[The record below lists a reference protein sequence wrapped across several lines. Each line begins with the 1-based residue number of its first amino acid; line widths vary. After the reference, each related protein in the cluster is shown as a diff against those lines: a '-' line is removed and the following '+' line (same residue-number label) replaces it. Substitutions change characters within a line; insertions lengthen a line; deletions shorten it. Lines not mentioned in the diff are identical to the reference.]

1 MITLEHVSKAYKDK
15 VIFRDLTLEIP
26 TGASAALIGYNGS
39 GKSVL
44 LKLIAGFSKPDK
56 GIITVDGMVIGK
68 DVDFIQNAGVF
79 INAPQFMNS
88 ATGYENLMMLAE
100 INKKINKETVLNI
113 LERVHLQEA
122 KDKKVRT
129 YSQGMIQRLRIAQA
143 VMEFPDI
150 LIMDEPLN
158 ALDKDGIEIAH
169 SIFQEYIDDPK
180 KTLLFASHNTD
191 EVKMFAS
198 SVFRIESGTVT
209 SETW

>member
-1 MITLEHVSKAYKDK
+1 MIRLEHVAKAYKNH
-15 VIFRDLTLEIP
+15 VIFRDLSLDIP
-26 TGASAALIGYNGS
+26 TGASVAVTGYNGS

-44 LKLIAGFSKPDK
+44 LKLITGFSRPDS
-56 GIITVDGMVIGK
+56 GTITVDGNVIGK

-100 INKKINKETVLNI
+100 INRKVGKEQVLQI
-113 LERVHLQEA
+113 LDRVKLTEA

-143 VMEFPDI
+143 VMEKPDI

-158 ALDKDGIEIAH
+158 ALDRDGIDIAH
-169 SIFQEYIDDPK
+169 SIFQEYIDDPS
-180 KTLLFASHNTD
+180 KTLLFASHNAEEIKT
-191 EVKMFAS
+191 FAT
-198 SVFRIESGTVT
+198 SVLHVENGTA
-209 SETW
+209 EFQK

>member
-1 MITLEHVSKAYKDK
+1 MIRLEHVAKAYKNT
-15 VIFRDLTLEIP
+15 VIFRDLSLEIP
-26 TGASAALIGYNGS
+26 TGASVAVTGYNGS

-44 LKLIAGFSKPDK
+44 LKLITGFSRPDS
-56 GIITVDGMVIGK
+56 GTITVDGNVIGK

-100 INKKINKETVLNI
+100 INRKIGKEQVLQI
-113 LERVHLQEA
+113 LDRVKLTEA

-143 VMEFPDI
+143 VMEKPDI

-158 ALDKDGIEIAH
+158 ALDRDGIDIAH
-169 SIFQEYIDDPK
+169 SIFQEYIDDPS
-180 KTLLFASHNTD
+180 KTLLFASHNAEEIKT
-191 EVKMFAS
+191 FAT
-198 SVFRIESGTVT
+198 SVLHVENGTA
-209 SETW
+209 EFQK

>member
-1 MITLEHVSKAYKDK
+1 MIRLEHVAKAYKNN
-15 VIFRDLTLEIP
+15 VIFRDLSLEIP
-26 TGASAALIGYNGS
+26 TGASVAVTGYNGS

-44 LKLIAGFSKPDK
+44 LKLITGFSRPDS
-56 GIITVDGMVIGK
+56 GTITVDGNVIGK

-100 INKKINKETVLNI
+100 INRKIGKEQIFQI
-113 LERVHLQEA
+113 LERVKLTEA

-143 VMEFPDI
+143 VMEQPDI

-158 ALDKDGIEIAH
+158 ALDRDGIDIAH
-169 SIFQEYIDDPK
+169 GIFQEYIDDPS
-180 KTLLFASHNTD
+180 KTLLFASHSAEEIQT
-191 EVKMFAS
+191 FAT
-198 SVFRIESGTVT
+198 SVLHVENGTA
-209 SETW
+209 EFQK

>member
-1 MITLEHVSKAYKDK
+1 MIRLEHVAKAYKNH
-15 VIFRDLTLEIP
+15 VIFRDLSLDIP
-26 TGASAALIGYNGS
+26 TGASVAVTGYNGS

-44 LKLIAGFSKPDK
+44 LKLITGFSRPDS
-56 GIITVDGMVIGK
+56 GTITVDGNVIGK

-100 INKKINKETVLNI
+100 INRKIGKEQI
-113 LERVHLQEA
+113 LQILDRVKLTEA

-143 VMEFPDI
+143 VMEQPDI

-158 ALDKDGIEIAH
+158 ALDRDGIDIAH
-169 SIFQEYIDDPK
+169 SIFQEYIDDPS
-180 KTLLFASHNTD
+180 KTLLFASHNAEEIKT
-191 EVKMFAS
+191 FAT
-198 SVFRIESGTVT
+198 SVLHVENGTA
-209 SETW
+209 EFQK

>member
-1 MITLEHVSKAYKDK
+1 MIRLEHVAKAYKNH
-15 VIFRDLTLEIP
+15 VIFRDLSLEIP
-26 TGASAALIGYNGS
+26 TGASVAVTGYNGS

-44 LKLIAGFSKPDK
+44 LKLITGFSRPDS
-56 GIITVDGMVIGK
+56 GTITVDGNVIGK

-100 INKKINKETVLNI
+100 INRKIGKEQI
-113 LERVHLQEA
+113 LQILDRVKLTEA

-143 VMEFPDI
+143 VMEKPDI

-158 ALDKDGIEIAH
+158 ALDRDGIDIAH
-169 SIFQEYIDDPK
+169 SIFQEYIDDPS
-180 KTLLFASHNTD
+180 KTLLFASHNAEEIKT
-191 EVKMFAS
+191 FAT
-198 SVFRIESGTVT
+198 SVLHVENGTA
-209 SETW
+209 EFQK

>member
-1 MITLEHVSKAYKDK
+1 MIRLEHVAKAYKNN
-15 VIFRDLTLEIP
+15 VIFRDLSLEIP
-26 TGASAALIGYNGS
+26 TGASVAVTGYNGS

-44 LKLIAGFSKPDK
+44 LKLITGFSRPDS
-56 GIITVDGMVIGK
+56 GTITVDGNVIGK

-100 INKKINKETVLNI
+100 INRKIGKEQILQI
-113 LERVHLQEA
+113 LERVKLTEA

-143 VMEFPDI
+143 VMEHPDI

-158 ALDKDGIEIAH
+158 ALDRDGIDIAH
-169 SIFQEYIDDPK
+169 SIFQEYIDDPS
-180 KTLLFASHNTD
+180 KTLLFASHNAEEIKT
-191 EVKMFAS
+191 FAT
-198 SVFRIESGTVT
+198 SVLHVENGTA
-209 SETW
+209 EFQK

>member
-1 MITLEHVSKAYKDK
+1 MIRLEHVAKAYKNH
-15 VIFRDLTLEIP
+15 VIFRDLSLDIP
-26 TGASAALIGYNGS
+26 TGASVAVTGYNGS

-44 LKLIAGFSKPDK
+44 LKLITGFSRPDS
-56 GIITVDGMVIGK
+56 GTITVDGNVIGK

-100 INKKINKETVLNI
+100 INRKIGKEQVLQI
-113 LERVHLQEA
+113 LDRVKLTEA

-143 VMEFPDI
+143 VMEQPDI

-158 ALDKDGIEIAH
+158 ALDRDGIDIAH
-169 SIFQEYIDDPK
+169 SIFQEYIDDPS
-180 KTLLFASHNTD
+180 KTLLFASHNAEKIKT
-191 EVKMFAS
+191 FAT
-198 SVFRIESGTVT
+198 SVLHVENGTA
-209 SETW
+209 EFQK

>member
-1 MITLEHVSKAYKDK
+1 MIRLEHVAKAYKNN
-15 VIFRDLTLEIP
+15 VIFRDLSLEIP
-26 TGASAALIGYNGS
+26 TGASVAVTGYNGS

-44 LKLIAGFSKPDK
+44 LKLITGFSRPDS
-56 GIITVDGMVIGK
+56 GTITVDGNVIGK

-100 INKKINKETVLNI
+100 INRKIGKEQI
-113 LERVHLQEA
+113 LQILDRVKLTEA

-143 VMEFPDI
+143 VMEQPDI

-158 ALDKDGIEIAH
+158 ALDRDGIDIAH
-169 SIFQEYIDDPK
+169 SIFQEYIDDPS
-180 KTLLFASHNTD
+180 KTLLFASHSAEEIQT
-191 EVKMFAS
+191 
-198 SVFRIESGTVT
+198 
-209 SETW
+209 

>member
-1 MITLEHVSKAYKDK
+1 MIRLEHVAKAYKNT
-15 VIFRDLTLEIP
+15 VIFRDLSLEIP
-26 TGASAALIGYNGS
+26 TGASVAVTGYNGS

-44 LKLIAGFSKPDK
+44 LKLITGFSRPDS
-56 GIITVDGMVIGK
+56 GTITVDGNVIGK

-100 INKKINKETVLNI
+100 INRKIGKEQILQI
-113 LERVHLQEA
+113 LERVKLTEA

-143 VMEFPDI
+143 VMEQPDI

-158 ALDKDGIEIAH
+158 ALDRDGIDIAH
-169 SIFQEYIDDPK
+169 SIFQEYIDDPS
-180 KTLLFASHNTD
+180 KTLLFASHNAEEIKT
-191 EVKMFAS
+191 FAT
-198 SVFRIESGTVT
+198 SVLHVENGTA
-209 SETW
+209 EFQE

>member
-1 MITLEHVSKAYKDK
+1 MIRLEHVAKAYKNH
-15 VIFRDLTLEIP
+15 VIFRDLSLDIP
-26 TGASAALIGYNGS
+26 TGASVAVTGYNGS

-44 LKLIAGFSKPDK
+44 LKLITGFSRPDS
-56 GIITVDGMVIGK
+56 GTITVDGNVIGK

-100 INKKINKETVLNI
+100 INRKIGKEQI
-113 LERVHLQEA
+113 LQILDRVKLAEA

-143 VMEFPDI
+143 VMEKPDI

-158 ALDKDGIEIAH
+158 ALDRDGIDIAH
-169 SIFQEYIDDPK
+169 SIFQEYIDDPS
-180 KTLLFASHNTD
+180 KTLLFASHNAEEIKT
-191 EVKMFAS
+191 FAT
-198 SVFRIESGTVT
+198 SVLHVENGTA
-209 SETW
+209 EFQK

>member
-1 MITLEHVSKAYKDK
+1 MIRLEHVAKAYKNH
-15 VIFRDLTLEIP
+15 VIFRDLSLDIP
-26 TGASAALIGYNGS
+26 TGASVAVTGYNGS

-44 LKLIAGFSKPDK
+44 LKLITGFSRPDS
-56 GIITVDGMVIGK
+56 GTITVDGNVIGK

-100 INKKINKETVLNI
+100 INRKIRKEQI
-113 LERVHLQEA
+113 LQILDRVKLAEA

-143 VMEFPDI
+143 VMEQPDI

-158 ALDKDGIEIAH
+158 ALDRDGIDIAH
-169 SIFQEYIDDPK
+169 SIFQEYIDDPS
-180 KTLLFASHNTD
+180 KTLLFASHNAEEIKT
-191 EVKMFAS
+191 FAT
-198 SVFRIESGTVT
+198 SVLHVENGTA
-209 SETW
+209 EFQK